1 MALRL
6 KLVRLFKRGRV
17 VRPGF
22 ALLILV
28 RSAYASGSSGTMRW
42 QTTRATFAG
51 DQGTNMMRVRSS
63 ARRSHCRFCWQR
75 SAILQPLSSPS
86 RQRQL
91 GDRRSYG
98 VAHFASTSEALSAW
112 HRAAVSSTPPL
123 RRSGLPGFS
132 ATGLGAVRLSGIAT
146 CGVAR
151 FSRPLSLDGRAS

>member
-63 ARRSHCRFCWQR
+63 ATAFALPVLLAAIGNSSAVIQPESTEAVGRQEKLRSCAFRKH
-75 SAILQPLSSPS
+75 L
-86 RQRQL
+86 
-91 GDRRSYG
+91 
-98 VAHFASTSEALSAW
+98 
-112 HRAAVSSTPPL
+112 
-123 RRSGLPGFS
+123 
-132 ATGLGAVRLSGIAT
+132 
-146 CGVAR
+146 
-151 FSRPLSLDGRAS
+151 